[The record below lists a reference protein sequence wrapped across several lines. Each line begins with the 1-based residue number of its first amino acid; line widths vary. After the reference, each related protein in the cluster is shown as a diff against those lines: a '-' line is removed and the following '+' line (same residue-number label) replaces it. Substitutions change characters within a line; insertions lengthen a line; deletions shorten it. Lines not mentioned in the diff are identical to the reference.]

1 VRSLKNAQEMI
12 RKNNFCVL
20 STCRDD
26 LPNSSLMQYVC
37 NELVNEIYMLAIK
50 GSNKY
55 LNIVSNPHVSFLVDT
70 RSGSQE
76 NAALI
81 QALTAYGDA
90 DIIEDEVMSK
100 LLKERL
106 VAANPNL
113 AVLAD
118 NQESCVI
125 KVKIDSMLMLNSV
138 SESRFSKI

>member
-1 VRSLKNAQEMI
+1 MI
-12 RKNNFCVL
+12 RENNFCVL

-26 LPNSSLMQYVC
+26 LPNSSLMKYIC
-37 NELVNEIYMLAIK
+37 NEMVNEIYMLAIK

-55 LNIVSNPHVSFLVDT
+55 FNIVSNPHVSFLVDT
-70 RSGSQE
+70 RSESQE
-76 NAALI
+76 NAELI
-81 QALTAYGDA
+81 QALTVYGDA
-90 DIIEDEVMSK
+90 NIIEDEVMSK

-125 KVKIDSMLMLNSV
+125 KVKINSVLMLNSI

>member
-1 VRSLKNAQEMI
+1 VKILKNAQEMI
-12 RKNNFCVL
+12 RENNFCVL

-37 NELVNEIYMLAIK
+37 NEPVNEIYMLAIR

-55 LNIVSNPHVSFLVDT
+55 LNIISNPHVSFLVDT
-70 RSGSQE
+70 RSESQE
-76 NAALI
+76 NAAGI
-81 QALTAYGDA
+81 QALTVYGDA
-90 DIIEDEVMSK
+90 NIIEDEAMSK

-125 KVKIDSMLMLNSV
+125 KVKMDSLLILNSV
-138 SESRFSKI
+138 SESRFYKI

>member
-1 VRSLKNAQEMI
+1 MI
-12 RKNNFCVL
+12 RENNFCVL
-20 STCRDD
+20 STCRDN
-26 LPNSSLMQYVC
+26 LPNSSLMKYVC
-37 NELVNEIYMLAIK
+37 NEKVNEIYMLSIK

-70 RSGSQE
+70 RSESQE
-76 NAALI
+76 NAELI
-81 QALTAYGDA
+81 QALTVYGDA
-90 DIIEDEVMSK
+90 EIIEDEVMSK

-113 AVLAD
+113 DVLAD

-125 KVKIDSMLMLNSV
+125 KVKINSVLMLNSV